1 MGTERWLIE
10 KVGAGQEVDCS
21 AREVAEGKG
30 FVLHRH
36 RDEEGEHLDL
46 RLEDGE
52 VLVGWRLPRDAS
64 ERLAEGEEVVCE
76 LKRMHPRKWLDVND
90 DGCFV
95 EDAGTYRWLEKSA
108 DRGVGVFG
116 GERFAGRYSFTRR
129 QRIEGSVSDR
139 YEGSAS
145 LIREELG
152 LDLARAEDAAQLLER
167 ARDGETSRKRAV
179 ERLCALGRELGGDS
193 FDEKMWRSTL
203 SHLSLREIHGH
214 LRSFERRFD
223 EKHPPL
229 PVTRLEKL
237 GSDNKARERVAAG
250 ILSEEFSLFD

>member
-1 MGTERWLIE
+1 MERWLIE
-10 KVGAGQEVDCS
+10 KVDAGQEVDCS
-21 AREVAEGKG
+21 AREVAEGRR

-46 RLEDGE
+46 RLEDEE

-64 ERLAEGEEVVCE
+64 ERLSEGEEVVCE

-90 DGCFV
+90 EGCFV
-95 EDAGTYRWLEKSA
+95 EDAGTYRWLERSA

-129 QRIEGSVSDR
+129 SVSEGSVS
-139 YEGSAS
+139 
-145 LIREELG
+145 LIGKELG

-179 ERLCALGRELGGDS
+179 ERLCALGRELECES
-193 FDEKMWRSTL
+193 FAEKMWRDTL
-203 SHLSLREIHGH
+203 SRLSLREIQGH

-223 EKHPPL
+223 EKHPPV
-229 PVTRLEKL
+229 PVTKREKL
-237 GSDNKARERVAAG
+237 ESDNKSRERVAAG
-250 ILSEEFSLFD
+250 ILSEEFSLFG